1 MMSVMLLMLS
11 YVIGKFRPL
20 QKLVDSNNS
29 QEVIRISTIAFQYMS
44 DSKWEQAFN
53 SITALKGI
61 GVATASAI
69 FAPFRPDLIP
79 FMADEVIDSTY
90 TTGKRDYTM
99 KVYKHVR
106 DSCIL
111 KAKGLGRGWDAEMVG
126 KALWVRAMV
135 AKHNTAFKMIVVEA
149 TTTSAANNND
159 NNNNNNNNNSNNN
172 VDNNDDDN
180 ERADGSDRNAVVSS
194 HMDTNMKEWT
204 TTATSSSSGNDDSIH
219 SSTYEGVS
227 RSSSRYSS
235 STTTTI
241 GGDEVSITI
250 TQQNNS
256 IEGSS
261 VKRRK
266 RGT

>member
-1 MMSVMLLMLS
+1 MMRVMLLMLS

-29 QEVIRISTIAFQYMS
+29 QEVIRISTIAFQYLS

-111 KAKGLGRGWDAEMVG
+111 KAKELGRGWDAEMVG

-135 AKHNTAFKMIVVEA
+135 AKHNTSFKMIVVEA
-149 TTTSAANNND
+149 TTTSAAA
-159 NNNNNNNNNSNNN
+159 NNNNNNNNYN

-180 ERADGSDRNAVVSS
+180 ERAEGSNRNVMMSS
-194 HMDTNMKEWT
+194 HMDTNMKEA
-204 TTATSSSSGNDDSIH
+204 TTATTTSSSSGNDDSIH
-219 SSTYEGVS
+219 ASTYEAVS
-227 RSSSRYSS
+227 RSSSCNSS
-235 STTTTI
+235 SATTTI
-241 GGDEVSITI
+241 GGDVFPITI

>member
-1 MMSVMLLMLS
+1 MLS

-29 QEVIRISTIAFQYMS
+29 QEVIRISTIAFQYLS

-53 SITALKGI
+53 SITTLKGI

-99 KVYKHVR
+99 KVYKQVR
-106 DSCIL
+106 DSCIS
-111 KAKGLGRGWDAEMVG
+111 KAKELGRGWDAEMVG
-126 KALWVRAMV
+126 KALWIRAMV
-135 AKHNTAFKMIVVEA
+135 AKHNTSFMMIVVEA
-149 TTTSAANNND
+149 TTTSAANNY
-159 NNNNNNNNNSNNN
+159 NNNDD
-172 VDNNDDDN
+172 DNNDDDN
-180 ERADGSDRNAVVSS
+180 ERADGSNRDAMVSS
-194 HMDTNMKEWT
+194 HMDTNMKS
-204 TTATSSSSGNDDSIH
+204 TTATTSSSSGNDDSIH
-219 SSTYEGVS
+219 ASTEAVS
-227 RSSSRYSS
+227 RSSCSNSS

-241 GGDEVSITI
+241 IGGDDVPTTI
-250 TQQNNS
+250 THLNNS

-266 RGT
+266 RGN

>member
-1 MMSVMLLMLS
+1 MMRVMLLMLS

-29 QEVIRISTIAFQYMS
+29 QKVIRISTIAFQYLS

-111 KAKGLGRGWDAEMVG
+111 KAKELGRGWDAEMVG

-159 NNNNNNNNNSNNN
+159 NNNNNNNNSNNN

-180 ERADGSDRNAVVSS
+180 ERADGSDRNAMVSS
-194 HMDTNMKEWT
+194 HMDTNMKEGT

-241 GGDEVSITI
+241 GGDDVSITI

>member
-1 MMSVMLLMLS
+1 MMRVMLS

-29 QEVIRISTIAFQYMS
+29 QEVIRISMIAFQYLS

-90 TTGKRDYTM
+90 ITGKRDYTM
-99 KVYKHVR
+99 KVYKQVR
-106 DSCIL
+106 DSCIS
-111 KAKGLGRGWDAEMVG
+111 KAKKLGHGWDAEMVG

-135 AKHNTAFKMIVVEA
+135 AKHNTSFKMIVVEA
-149 TTTSAANNND
+149 TTTSAD
-159 NNNNNNNNNSNNN
+159 NNNNNNNDNNN
-172 VDNNDDDN
+172 DVDNNDDDN
-180 ERADGSDRNAVVSS
+180 ERADGSNRNAMVSS
-194 HMDTNMKEWT
+194 HT
-204 TTATSSSSGNDDSIH
+204 TTATTTSSSSVNNDSIH
-219 SSTYEGVS
+219 TSTEAVS
-227 RSSSRYSS
+227 RSSSNNSS

-241 GGDEVSITI
+241 GGDDVPITT
-250 TQQNNS
+250 TQLNNS

>member
-1 MMSVMLLMLS
+1 MMRMMLLMLS

-29 QEVIRISTIAFQYMS
+29 KEVIRISTIAFQYMS

-90 TTGKRDYTM
+90 TTSKRDYTM

-111 KAKGLGRGWDAEMVG
+111 KAKELGRGWYAEMVG

-135 AKHNTAFKMIVVEA
+135 AKHNTTFKMIVVEA

-159 NNNNNNNNNSNNN
+159 NNNNNRNNN

-180 ERADGSDRNAVVSS
+180 ERADGSDRNAMVSS
-194 HMDTNMKEWT
+194 HMDTNMKEAT
-204 TTATSSSSGNDDSIH
+204 TTVTSSSSGNDDSIH
-219 SSTYEGVS
+219 SSTYEAVS

-241 GGDEVSITI
+241 GGDDVPTII
-250 TQQNNS
+250 TQQNS
-256 IEGSS
+256 VEGSS

>member
-1 MMSVMLLMLS
+1 MMRVMLLMLS

-29 QEVIRISTIAFQYMS
+29 QEVIRISTIAFQYLS

-111 KAKGLGRGWDAEMVG
+111 KAKELGRGWDAEMVG

-135 AKHNTAFKMIVVEA
+135 AKHNTSFKMIVVEA
-149 TTTSAANNND
+149 TTTSAATTNNN
-159 NNNNNNNNNSNNN
+159 NNN

-180 ERADGSDRNAVVSS
+180 ERAEGSNRNVMMSS
-194 HMDTNMKEWT
+194 HMDTNMKEA
-204 TTATSSSSGNDDSIH
+204 TTATTTSSSSGNDESIH
-219 SSTYEGVS
+219 ASTYEAVS
-227 RSSSRYSS
+227 RSSSCNSS
-235 STTTTI
+235 SATTTI
-241 GGDEVSITI
+241 GGDVFPITI